1 MLNLLSGNIS
11 SLGMS
16 YSELCGILPGEGDA
30 VEKACE
36 LAQALNLRRL
46 CVHSDTW
53 ALTITRDDPFRELE
67 ALLFGSL
74 LASVRAEKGVCS
86 LPANLPGKAEFHELN
101 WKYLQQSNERSV
113 VSCATPYIERPTAT
127 IGLGDTFLAGT
138 LLVLGGALTK
148 RNYHSYES
156 IILMKTLKQFD
167 SGKLRSL
174 QRVTTADWFFLICAL
189 DHLSDFQELLDPD
202 PRTVDYRRTC
212 KAKLELIELLAREC
226 SAFLLDARYGLAQAI
241 ASGALPGSVG
251 LMASI
256 EDEDYKPSTV
266 HRKTRF
272 REHWS
277 VRQMKLLGVDVCIL
291 LWFYRPESHV
301 AEHQRDVVRS
311 LVSECGEYS
320 IPLVVEP
327 I

>member
-1 MLNLLSGNIS
+1 
-11 SLGMS
+11 
-16 YSELCGILPGEGDA
+16 
-30 VEKACE
+30 
-36 LAQALNLRRL
+36 
-46 CVHSDTW
+46 
-53 ALTITRDDPFRELE
+53 
-67 ALLFGSL
+67 
-74 LASVRAEKGVCS
+74 
-86 LPANLPGKAEFHELN
+86 
-101 WKYLQQSNERSV
+101 
-113 VSCATPYIERPTAT
+113 
-127 IGLGDTFLAGT
+127 
-138 LLVLGGALTK
+138 
-148 RNYHSYES
+148 
-156 IILMKTLKQFD
+156 MKTLKQID

-174 QRVTTADWFFLICAL
+174 QRVITADGFFLICAL

-202 PRTVDYRRTC
+202 PKTVDYRRTC
-212 KAKLELIELLAREC
+212 EAKVELIELLAREC

-277 VRQMKLLGVDVCIL
+277 VRQMKLLGVDVCKL

-327 I
+327 IWFPLEGEDPKSDLWQQRRVQGIIESAHEANALGVDILKVEFPGYVETEDGRAKAQEACERLDEGVSVPWMLLSAGVGYEAFKTQIEIACRAGGSGFMAGRSIWRGAAST